1 MNDKITID
9 NFSIRT
15 YIKYYYNNID
25 TKIKFG
31 GQIYNMYYSNYRLYI
46 STSNSYGEIV
56 VKVDSIFPDYYGEPD
71 YSDQEKR
78 LIKSLTNWYTY
89 KTMELENDVI
99 DKYFE

>member
-46 STSNSYGEIV
+46 STSNSYGEVV
-56 VKVDSIFPDYYGEPD
+56 VKVDSIFPDYDAKSD
-71 YSDQEKR
+71 YSDQENR
-78 LIKSLTNWYTY
+78 LIRSLTNWYTY
-89 KTMELENDVI
+89 KTMELENDI
-99 DKYFE
+99 IGKYFD